1 MQNPIYDTITSN
13 HLNYHQKLN
22 ALCVEAENTLN
33 VLELP
38 EHFQKFY
45 ERGALC
51 DMNEGHA
58 PYRPRYVMVDFDK
71 FVKQGSAFL
80 KIDPPKTLD
89 DLLWALEVLYC
100 YIPSITT
107 KPVYLGNLDK
117 IIDPFLE
124 GLPDEEVL
132 PKLERFLGYINR
144 VIANAYSHANIGPE
158 ATVQA
163 GSF

>member
-58 PYRPRYVMVDFDK
+58 PYRL
-71 FVKQGSAFL
+71 SL
-80 KIDPPKTLD
+80 IH
-89 DLLWALEVLYC
+89 
-100 YIPSITT
+100 I
-107 KPVYLGNLDK
+107 
-117 IIDPFLE
+117 
-124 GLPDEEVL
+124 
-132 PKLERFLGYINR
+132 
-144 VIANAYSHANIGPE
+144 
-158 ATVQA
+158 
-163 GSF
+163 

>member
-1 MQNPIYDTITSN
+1 
-13 HLNYHQKLN
+13 
-22 ALCVEAENTLN
+22 
-33 VLELP
+33 
-38 EHFQKFY
+38 
-45 ERGALC
+45 
-51 DMNEGHA
+51 
-58 PYRPRYVMVDFDK
+58 MVDFDK

-89 DLLWALEVLYC
+89 DLLWALEVFYC

-124 GLPDEEVL
+124 GLSDEEVL

-158 ATVQA
+158 ATRA
-163 GSF
+163 GWLILKLEEKLQLDTPNLSLKYDADITPDDFAEAAILCSLKCGNPAICNHKAHKDTYSFDYGISSC